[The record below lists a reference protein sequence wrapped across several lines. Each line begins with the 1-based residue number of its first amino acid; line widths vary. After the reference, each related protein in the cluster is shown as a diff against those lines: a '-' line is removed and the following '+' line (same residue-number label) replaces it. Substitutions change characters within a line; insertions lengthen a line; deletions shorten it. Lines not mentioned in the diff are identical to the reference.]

1 MIKYIY
7 NQMFYLQECGDFT
20 WRVSDCEE
28 LVGGFTGDGEVGL
41 VQKKQSKRVQIVCSR
56 TTHARGNLL
65 GVHIGVYKRYYCL

>member
-28 LVGGFTGDGEVGL
+28 LV
-41 VQKKQSKRVQIVCSR
+41 RV
-56 TTHARGNLL
+56 TYRGWW
-65 GVHIGVYKRYYCL
+65 GV